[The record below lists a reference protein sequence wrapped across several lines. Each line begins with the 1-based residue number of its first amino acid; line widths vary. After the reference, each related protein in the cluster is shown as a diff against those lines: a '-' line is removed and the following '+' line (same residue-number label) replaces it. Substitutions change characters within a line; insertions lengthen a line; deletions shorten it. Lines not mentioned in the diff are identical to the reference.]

1 MDSHWR
7 EVFPYWLSAARV
19 HWDWL
24 HRLRLWSAT
33 AWARKNGILFKTAV
47 SLEETGKMDIVALD
61 KTGTITSGE
70 PRVTDVI
77 PSGGVTEKE
86 LVSLAL
92 SLEKKSE
99 HPLAKAVLLYAKE
112 QQVDAPEAADFR
124 RCRVMDFPVR

>member
-1 MDSHWR
+1 M
-7 EVFPYWLSAARV
+7 VGNGMGA
-19 HWDWL
+19 
-24 HRLRLWSAT
+24 
-33 AWARKNGILFKTAV
+33 KNGILFKTAV
-47 SLEETGKMDIVALD
+47 SLETGKMDIVALD

-92 SLEKKSE
+92 SLERRVSTHWRKLFFSMQKNSRWMRRRR
-99 HPLAKAVLLYAKE
+99 LIS
-112 QQVDAPEAADFR
+112 R

>member
-1 MDSHWR
+1 
-7 EVFPYWLSAARV
+7 
-19 HWDWL
+19 
-24 HRLRLWSAT
+24 
-33 AWARKNGILFKTAV
+33 
-47 SLEETGKMDIVALD
+47 MDIVALD

-112 QQVDAPEAADFR
+112 QQVDAPEAADFQALPGNGLSGTLDGASLAGGSFSYISGHTIDQFLTSSFMALLMGVLLDL
-124 RCRVMDFPVR
+124 VMCPKEQKN